1 MTWTRRLAALLP
13 DAPAGRLFVALTF
26 VDSLGTGLYLAG
38 AVVFFVRVIGLSD
51 AQVGTALSL
60 AGLTGLV
67 TAVPLGAVAD
77 RFGPRRMLVVV
88 QLWRG
93 ACFATMTLVRGPVG
107 FGLVACGLAVA
118 ESTTPALSQAVIAD
132 VAGDAQRNKTMALV
146 RSVRN
151 VGFAVGAVSAS
162 PLIATGSTAA
172 TRAIVL
178 GNALSF
184 VVVGVLL
191 SRLRMPKAAREA
203 VATAAPAAA
212 PASRRERRANRVKGP
227 QNPRYLVLAGLNS
240 VLSLHMTLLPVVI
253 PLWVVRTA
261 RAPAWTIPV
270 LMVINTAMAVFL
282 QIPLSR
288 GGEDVPGGARLLR
301 FSGPALAA
309 CCLAM
314 IAASAASGAA
324 AVALFA
330 AGMVCMTLAEIWQ
343 SAAGWTLSYAFAP
356 AAQRVRYLAAFSL
369 SGLVAQEVVGPG
381 VLGGLMLGAGRIG
394 WLVLAVV
401 FVATV
406 PLVGPVVDGLAR
418 ARPGAGADPA
428 DGTLTP
434 TLEAS

>member
-1 MTWTRRLAALLP
+1 MSWRRRLTALLP

-60 AGLTGLV
+60 AGLTGLA

-77 RFGPRRMLVVV
+77 RVGARRMLVVV

-93 ACFATMTLVRGPVG
+93 ACFASMTLVRGPVG

-151 VGFAVGAVSAS
+151 IGFAVGAVSAS

-172 TRAIVL
+172 TRVIVL

-191 SRLRMPKAAREA
+191 SRLRMPKAA
-203 VATAAPAAA
+203 AAPA
-212 PASRRERRANRVKGP
+212 PRKRERGTKRDRGLR
-227 QNPRYLVLAGLNS
+227 NPRYLVLAGLNS

-301 FSGPALAA
+301 RSGPALAA

-314 IAASAASGAA
+314 IAASALSGAA

-406 PLVGPVVDGLAR
+406 PLVGPVVGGLAR
-418 ARPGAGADPA
+418 AHPGAEADTA
-428 DGTLTP
+428 DATLTP